1 MGTETDFGTTTEIID
16 PKTTTTTPHLNTT
29 TEVSLNTTTS
39 ESSQSST
46 TPNTT
51 TNTTTST
58 TTTSSSFD
66 VVCPDS
72 ADGLTV
78 FVPLPTDCSKF
89 FACHGSRPILME
101 CPPGLVFD
109 PALNVC
115 NYPQFVDC
123 TSS

>member
-1 MGTETDFGTTTEIID
+1 MG
-16 PKTTTTTPHLNTT
+16 TPHLNTT
-29 TEVSLNTTTS
+29 TEGSLNTTTS
-39 ESSQSST
+39 ESSESST

-51 TNTTTST
+51 TTQRISTTTSTTTTAET

-78 FVPLPTDCSKF
+78 FVPHPTDCSKY

>member
-1 MGTETDFGTTTEIID
+1 MGPVNITTIADDTTPVTTEELSTYTTETDFGTTTEIID
-16 PKTTTTTPHLNTT
+16 PKTTTTTPTSTT
-29 TEVSLNTTTS
+29 TTTA
-39 ESSQSST
+39 E
-46 TPNTT
+46 
-51 TNTTTST
+51 T

-101 CPPGLVFD
+101 CPQGLVFD